1 MKTPIIGL
9 LVLFPHVALSAVPNK
24 FTPNTPAKAAEV
36 NANFEHLD
44 TKTEE
49 NKTAISANTSKSN
62 TNTSAISENTNKIT
76 TNSTSISSN
85 TQRIQNNETTI
96 TNNVE
101 LISANSTS
109 VSANA
114 ASITS
119 NTQRIQSN
127 ETALA
132 SSLETISANST
143 AISANSSGISANETT
158 INTLSTRFNNVPT
171 KEAIDS
177 ALAEID
183 SRLAAIEGAGGSEL
197 EKGKLSV
204 DVDCTNDPAALQ
216 TAFADT
222 INVSNVDFFITG
234 NCYGDINVVRGTE
247 GQEFLFI
254 AGRAISISAKD
265 PEARAGLIP
274 NDETGRVGVNSG
286 LSGGL
291 YLTNLD
297 IQAGEGDFNP
307 VAYYRNGHGSV
318 NNVTISGSNWTGILV
333 QEGAQV
339 YFSGITVTES
349 STGIF
354 ARSNA
359 VLRFFNDNTINV
371 NNFGIELFTA
381 SSLNQQGNINV
392 TVNEGH
398 AIKLESSST
407 WQMHGNRTLSS
418 GGSVYINSGS
428 SIVVNDMT
436 LPSGNLDIH
445 QGVMR
450 SNSNLMIEN
459 GDLSVSLG
467 GSLAFNSLTTNHMH
481 LSHGASLSGN
491 ELVTNNNTIVESE
504 STLNAGSYTAN
515 QNLDVSQSGN
525 VNVSNMSVIGDLNIN
540 SQSRLRVHEVLQAE
554 KGLVGVDGVHVDVSR
569 LNTPEYVY
577 IDKSTIVVHEYGN
590 VKGLHLVAASGRVSN
605 LSTSEWSGVQLGS
618 SLTLH
623 RTDIQENVDVG
634 LFQLSVTSGSA
645 LDASNMPFT
654 DVFVHDSASI
664 SLTDSSVEKLLV
676 HFSSTARLKQ
686 SDVLNEFSVFEGA
699 SLTLENST
707 ISVDTINILNSKAFV
722 YGESN
727 GTLPSQF
734 SCTGSSVLHID
745 GWRKLDHENRTV
757 DNSTNCVD
765 EDTWNNVLNNF
776 LGSFSQ

>member
-9 LVLFPHVALSAVPNK
+9 LVLFPQLALSAVPNK
-24 FTPNTPAKAAEV
+24 FTPNTPAKATEV

-44 TKTEE
+44 NKTEE
-49 NKTAISANTSKSN
+49 NKTTISANTAK
-62 TNTSAISENTNKIT
+62 
-76 TNSTSISSN
+76 TNSNAN
-85 TQRIQNNETTI
+85 T
-96 TNNVE
+96 
-101 LISANSTS
+101 ISA
-109 VSANA
+109 
-114 ASITS
+114 

-127 ETALA
+127 ETAIA
-132 SSLETISANST
+132 SSSEGISANSALITSNAQRIEGNETKIMNHAETIATNST
-143 AISANSSGISANETT
+143 AISTNMSSITANETA
-158 INTLSTRFNNVPT
+158 INSLSTAISNAPT
-171 KEAIDS
+171 QAEIDS

-183 SRLAAIEGAGGSEL
+183 NRLSAL
-197 EKGKLSV
+197 ESADGTSLVNGKLAI

-216 TAFADT
+216 AAFADT

-392 TVNEGH
+392 AVNEGH

-428 SIVVNDMT
+428 SMVVNDMT

-445 QGVMR
+445 QGVMQ
-450 SNSNLMIEN
+450 SHSSLMIEN
-459 GDLSVSLG
+459 GDLSVSNG
-467 GSLAFNSLTTNHMH
+467 GSLVFNNLATNHMH

-491 ELVTNNNTIVESE
+491 ELVTNSDATVESR
-504 STLNAGSYTAN
+504 STLNLGTLTAN
-515 QNLDVSQSGN
+515 QNFHVSQNGN
-525 VNVSNMSVIGDLNIN
+525 VNVSNMSVSGYLNID
-540 SQSRLRVHEVLQAE
+540 SLSRLKVHELLQAQN
-554 KGLVGVDGVHVDVSR
+554 GLSAVDDGYVEATKFS
-569 LNTPEYVY
+569 TPEQLY
-577 IDKSTIVVHEYGN
+577 IDKSTIVFHEYG
-590 VKGLHLVAASGRVSN
+590 VMRALHLIASEGRVN
-605 LSTSEWSGVQLGS
+605 NPVISEWAAAESGS
-618 SLTLH
+618 SLMFERADTEESLDIGVNSASSAFNSTL
-623 RTDIQENVDVG
+623 IINNIP
-634 LFQLSVTSGSA
+634 LSEVT
-645 LDASNMPFT
+645 
-654 DVFVHDSASI
+654 VHDSSYLKFDNSSTNTLHI
-664 SLTDSSVEKLLV
+664 HTSSV
-676 HFSSTARLKQ
+676 ARLGE
-686 SDVLNEFSVFEGA
+686 SEIMDTL
-699 SLTLENST
+699 SLSENSSAVVENSSLSLSDGVH
-707 ISVDTINILNSKAFV
+707 ISDSKV
-722 YGESN
+722 YVSGETS
-727 GTLPSQF
+727 GIQASQF
-734 SCTGSSVLHID
+734 FCSGLSTLHLD
-745 GWRKLDHENRTV
+745 GWSKLDHENRVV
-757 DNSTNCVD
+757 DNSTSCVD
-765 EDTWNNVLNNF
+765 ADTWNNVLNNY
-776 LGSFSQ
+776 LGSFGQ

>member
-9 LVLFPHVALSAVPNK
+9 LVLFPQLALSAVPNK
-24 FTPNTPAKAAEV
+24 FTPNTPAKATEV

-44 TKTEE
+44 NKTEE
-49 NKTAISANTSKSN
+49 NKTTISANTAKTNSNSN
-62 TNTSAISENTNKIT
+62 TISA
-76 TNSTSISSN
+76 N
-85 TQRIQNNETTI
+85 TQRIQNNETAI
-96 TNNVE
+96 ASSSE
-101 LISANSTS
+101 GISANTTG
-109 VSANA
+109 VSANSA
-114 ASITS
+114 LITS
-119 NTQRIQSN
+119 NTQRIEGN
-127 ETALA
+127 ETKITNHAEA
-132 SSLETISANST
+132 IATNST
-143 AISANSSGISANETT
+143 AISTNMSDITANETA
-158 INTLSTRFNNVPT
+158 INTLSTAINNAPT
-171 KEAIDS
+171 QAEIDS

-183 SRLAAIEGAGGSEL
+183 NRLSAL
-197 EKGKLSV
+197 ESADGTSLVNGKLV
-204 DVDCTNDPAALQ
+204 IDVDCTNDPAALQ
-216 TAFADT
+216 AAFADT

-318 NNVTISGSNWTGILV
+318 NNVTITGSNWTGILV

-339 YFSGITVTES
+339 YFSGITVSES

-428 SIVVNDMT
+428 SMVVNEMT

-445 QGVMR
+445 QGVMQ
-450 SNSNLMIEN
+450 SHSNLMIEN

-481 LSHGASLSGN
+481 LSYGASISGN
-491 ELVTNNNTIVESE
+491 ELTTNNNANVES
-504 STLNAGSYTAN
+504 
-515 QNLDVSQSGN
+515 QSSLN
-525 VNVSNMSVIGDLNIN
+525 VNSHSANGDFNITHGGDATISNLTTNAYLNIDN
-540 SQSRLRVHEVLQAE
+540 LGRLKVHDLLQAE
-554 KGLVGVDGVHVDVSR
+554 MGLSVTIGGYVEATKLNTPGKLYVVDSTVAFHEYGVMESMHFMASKGQIKNPVISDWAAVEYGSSLRFERADSQESVDVSINNLVSAFNSTLLVDSIPVTDLNVHDSSHLKVSNSPITSLYLRSSSFANVSDSEIINTLALSDHSNIEINNSNLSVSDGVHISDSKVSVSGETSGIQASQFFCSG
-569 LNTPEYVY
+569 L
-577 IDKSTIVVHEYGN
+577 ST
-590 VKGLHLVAASGRVSN
+590 LHL
-605 LSTSEWSGVQLGS
+605 
-618 SLTLH
+618 
-623 RTDIQENVDVG
+623 
-634 LFQLSVTSGSA
+634 
-645 LDASNMPFT
+645 
-654 DVFVHDSASI
+654 
-664 SLTDSSVEKLLV
+664 
-676 HFSSTARLKQ
+676 
-686 SDVLNEFSVFEGA
+686 
-699 SLTLENST
+699 
-707 ISVDTINILNSKAFV
+707 
-722 YGESN
+722 
-727 GTLPSQF
+727 
-734 SCTGSSVLHID
+734 D
-745 GWRKLDHENRTV
+745 GWSKLDHENRTV
-757 DNSTNCVD
+757 DNSTSCVD
-765 EDTWNNVLNNF
+765 TDTWNNVLNNF
-776 LGSFSQ
+776 LDSFGQ

>member
-9 LVLFPHVALSAVPNK
+9 LVLFPQLALSAVPNK
-24 FTPNTPAKAAEV
+24 FTPNTPAKATEV

-44 TKTEE
+44 NKTEE
-49 NKTAISANTSKSN
+49 NKTTISANTAK
-62 TNTSAISENTNKIT
+62 
-76 TNSTSISSN
+76 TNSNAN
-85 TQRIQNNETTI
+85 T
-96 TNNVE
+96 
-101 LISANSTS
+101 ISA
-109 VSANA
+109 
-114 ASITS
+114 

-127 ETALA
+127 ETAIA
-132 SSLETISANST
+132 SSSEGISANSALITSNAQRIEGNETKIMNHAETIATNST
-143 AISANSSGISANETT
+143 AISTNMSSITANETA
-158 INTLSTRFNNVPT
+158 INSLSTAISNAPT
-171 KEAIDS
+171 QAEIDS

-183 SRLAAIEGAGGSEL
+183 NRLSAL
-197 EKGKLSV
+197 ESADGTSLVNGKLAI

-216 TAFADT
+216 AAFADT

-392 TVNEGH
+392 AVNEGH

-428 SIVVNDMT
+428 SMVVNDMT

-445 QGVMR
+445 QGVMQ
-450 SNSNLMIEN
+450 SHSSLMIEN
-459 GDLSVSLG
+459 GDLSVSNG
-467 GSLAFNSLTTNHMH
+467 GSLVFNNLATNHMH

-491 ELVTNNNTIVESE
+491 ELVTNSDATVESK
-504 STLNAGSYTAN
+504 STLNLGTLTAN
-515 QNLDVSQSGN
+515 QNFHVSQNGN
-525 VNVSNMSVIGDLNIN
+525 VNVSNMSVSGYLNID
-540 SQSRLRVHEVLQAE
+540 SLSRLKVHELLQAQN
-554 KGLVGVDGVHVDVSR
+554 GLSAVDDGYVEATKFS
-569 LNTPEYVY
+569 TPEQLY
-577 IDKSTIVVHEYGN
+577 IDKSTIVFHEYG
-590 VKGLHLVAASGRVSN
+590 VMRALHLIASEGRVN
-605 LSTSEWSGVQLGS
+605 NPVISEWAAAESGS
-618 SLTLH
+618 SLMFERADTEESLDIGVNSASSAFNSTL
-623 RTDIQENVDVG
+623 TINNIP
-634 LFQLSVTSGSA
+634 LSEVT
-645 LDASNMPFT
+645 
-654 DVFVHDSASI
+654 VHDSSYLKFDNSSTNTLHI
-664 SLTDSSVEKLLV
+664 HTSSV
-676 HFSSTARLKQ
+676 ARLGE
-686 SDVLNEFSVFEGA
+686 SEIMDTL
-699 SLTLENST
+699 SLSENSSAVVENSSLSLSDGVH
-707 ISVDTINILNSKAFV
+707 ISDSKV
-722 YGESN
+722 YVSGETS
-727 GTLPSQF
+727 GIQASQF
-734 SCTGSSVLHID
+734 FCSGLSTLHLD
-745 GWRKLDHENRTV
+745 GWSKLDHENRVV
-757 DNSTNCVD
+757 DNSTSCVD
-765 EDTWNNVLNNF
+765 ADTWNNVLNNF
-776 LGSFSQ
+776 LGSFGQ

>member
-9 LVLFPHVALSAVPNK
+9 LVLFPHLALSAVPNK
-24 FTPNTPAKAAEV
+24 FTPNTPAKATEV

-44 TKTEE
+44 NKTEE
-49 NKTAISANTSKSN
+49 NKTTISANTAKTN
-62 TNTSAISENTNKIT
+62 TNANT
-76 TNSTSISSN
+76 
-85 TQRIQNNETTI
+85 
-96 TNNVE
+96 
-101 LISANSTS
+101 ISA
-109 VSANA
+109 
-114 ASITS
+114 

-127 ETALA
+127 ETAIA
-132 SSLETISANST
+132 SSSEGISANTAGVSANSALITSNAQRIEGNETKITNHAETIATNST
-143 AISANSSGISANETT
+143 AISTNMSSITANETA
-158 INTLSTRFNNVPT
+158 INSLSTAISNAPT
-171 KEAIDS
+171 QAEIDS

-183 SRLAAIEGAGGSEL
+183 NRLSAL
-197 EKGKLSV
+197 ESADGTSLVNGKLAI

-216 TAFADT
+216 AAFADT

-318 NNVTISGSNWTGILV
+318 NNVTITGSNWTGILV

-371 NNFGIELFTA
+371 NNFGIELLTA

-392 TVNEGH
+392 AVNEGH

-428 SIVVNDMT
+428 SMVVNDMT

-445 QGVMR
+445 QGVMQ
-450 SNSNLMIEN
+450 SHSSLMIEN
-459 GDLSVSLG
+459 GDLSVSNG
-467 GSLAFNSLTTNHMH
+467 GSLVFNNLATNHMH

-491 ELVTNNNTIVESE
+491 ELVTNSDATVESK
-504 STLNAGSYTAN
+504 STLNLGTLTAN
-515 QNLDVSQSGN
+515 QNFHVSQNGN
-525 VNVSNMSVIGDLNIN
+525 VNVSNMSVSGYLNID
-540 SQSRLRVHEVLQAE
+540 SLSRLKVHELLQAQN
-554 KGLVGVDGVHVDVSR
+554 GLSAVDDGYVEATKFS
-569 LNTPEYVY
+569 TPEQLY
-577 IDKSTIVVHEYGN
+577 IDKSTIVFHEYG
-590 VKGLHLVAASGRVSN
+590 VMRALHLIASEGRVN
-605 LSTSEWSGVQLGS
+605 NPVISEWAAAESGS
-618 SLTLH
+618 SLMFERADTEESLDIGVNSASSAFNSTL
-623 RTDIQENVDVG
+623 TINNIP
-634 LFQLSVTSGSA
+634 LSEVT
-645 LDASNMPFT
+645 
-654 DVFVHDSASI
+654 VHDSSYLKFDNSSTNTLHI
-664 SLTDSSVEKLLV
+664 HTSSV
-676 HFSSTARLKQ
+676 ARLGE
-686 SDVLNEFSVFEGA
+686 SEIMDTL
-699 SLTLENST
+699 SLSENSSAVVENSSLSLSDGVH
-707 ISVDTINILNSKAFV
+707 ISDSKV
-722 YGESN
+722 YVSGETS
-727 GTLPSQF
+727 GIQASQF
-734 SCTGSSVLHID
+734 FCSGLSTLHLD
-745 GWRKLDHENRTV
+745 GWSKLDHENRVV
-757 DNSTNCVD
+757 DNSTSCVD
-765 EDTWNNVLNNF
+765 ADTWNNVLNNF
-776 LGSFSQ
+776 LGSFGQ